1 VSPQPTS
8 IPPAWPTY
16 RRLLGYARSYWHV
29 VGIAVLGMALE
40 AAAAA
45 GFTLLMEPMIDGT
58 FVDRDPQ
65 VIAWL
70 PWAIILVFVVRG
82 VAVFMADVGT
92 ARVGQSVVM
101 ELRQQVFSRYLRL
114 PSGFYDRHSSAALV
128 TRLSYNAEQVYQ
140 ASAEAVKV
148 LITDSLTILGL
159 LIVMLIKSPSLTL
172 SMLVLAPLIGIIV
185 SVVSR
190 RYRRI
195 NRDIQGGIGN
205 ATHHAEQA
213 ITAHQMVKVY
223 GGEPRERSR
232 FEQISRRVRGLQT
245 KVAATRAVSTA
256 TVQILAASA
265 LAVVVALAAR
275 QAVNDAMSAGQFMV
289 VMTAML
295 AMLPSLKRF
304 TSVQSQVQRGV
315 AAAASLFEILDT
327 PEEVDDGGQ
336 HIARAH
342 GEIEFRNVGLQYAG
356 KDEPALQDID
366 LRCAPGTVTALV
378 GRSGS
383 GKSTLVRL
391 LPRFYEPGSG
401 QILLDGRPLS
411 DYALIDLRR
420 QIAVVSQEV
429 ALFDD
434 TVAAN
439 IAYGDLA
446 EASMPKIIEAAQAAN
461 ALEFIE
467 RLPQGFETRIGDR
480 GALLSGGQRQRLAIA
495 RAILKD
501 APILILDEATS
512 ALDTESERLVQ
523 DALARIMQGRT
534 TLVIAHRLS
543 TIEHA
548 DQVVVLE
555 QGRVAESGS
564 HAQLIARDGL
574 YARLHRMQ
582 FQGV

>member
-114 PSGFYDRHSSAALV
+114 PSGFYDRHPSAALV

-195 NRDIQGGIGN
+195 NRDIQGSIGN

-213 ITAHQMVKVY
+213 ISAHQMVKVY

-245 KVAATRAVSTA
+245 KVAATRALSTA

-327 PEEVDDGGQ
+327 PEEADDGGQ
-336 HIARAH
+336 RIARAR
-342 GEIEFRNVGLQYAG
+342 GEIEFRSVGLQYAG

>member
-1 VSPQPTS
+1 MSPQTVALPA
-8 IPPAWPTY
+8 AWPTY
-16 RRLLGYARSYWHV
+16 RRLLGYTGSHWHIAV
-29 VGIAVLGMALE
+29 IAVLGMALE

-58 FVDRDPQ
+58 FVDRDPDI
-65 VIAWL
+65 IAWM
-70 PWAIILVFVVRG
+70 PWAIIMVFVVRG
-82 VAVFMADVGT
+82 AAVFMADVGT

-101 ELRQQVFSRYLRL
+101 GLRQQVFSRYLRL
-114 PSGFYDRHSSAALV
+114 PSTFFDKHPSAALV

-148 LITDSLTILGL
+148 LVTDSLTILGL
-159 LIVMLIKSPSLTL
+159 LIVMLIKSPMLTL
-172 SMLVLAPLIGIIV
+172 SMLVLAPLIGGIV
-185 SVVSR
+185 SIVSR

-195 NRDIQGGIGN
+195 NREIQGGIGN

-213 ITAHQMVKVY
+213 VSAQQMVKVY
-223 GGEPRERSR
+223 GGEPRERAR
-232 FEQISRRVRGLQT
+232 FEQISRRVRSLQT

-275 QAVNDAMSAGQFMV
+275 QAVNDDMSAGQFMV

-327 PEEVDDGGQ
+327 AEENDSGGLP
-336 HIARAH
+336 IGRAV
-342 GEIEFRNVGLQYAG
+342 GEIEYREVRLQYAG
-356 KDEPALQDID
+356 KDEAALQGIS

-391 LPRFYEPGSG
+391 LPRFYEPSSG
-401 QILLDGRPLS
+401 TILLDGRPLA
-411 DYALIDLRR
+411 DYSLIDLRR

-434 TVAAN
+434 SVAAN

-446 EASMPKIIEAAQAAN
+446 EASKDRIVEAARAAN

-523 DALARIMQGRT
+523 DALARIMRGRT

-555 QGRVAESGS
+555 QGQVAERGS
-564 HAQLIARDGL
+564 HAELLAQDGL

-582 FQGV
+582 FQGS

>member
-1 VSPQPTS
+1 MSAAAANLPA
-8 IPPAWPTY
+8 AWPIY
-16 RRLLGYARSYWHV
+16 RRLLGYAAGQWQL
-29 VGIAVLGMALE
+29 IAVALLGMLLE
-40 AAAAA
+40 AGAAAA
-45 GFTLLMEPMIDGT
+45 FTLMMEPMIDGT
-58 FVDRDPQ
+58 FVERDAR

-70 PWAIILVFVVRG
+70 PWAIVLLFVVRG
-82 VAVFMADVGT
+82 AAVFMADVGT
-92 ARVGQSVVM
+92 ARVGQNVVM
-101 ELRQQVFSRYLRL
+101 ALRQEVFSRYLRL
-114 PSGFYDRHSSAALV
+114 PTGYFDRNPTATLV

-148 LITDSLTILGL
+148 LITDSLTIVGL
-159 LIVMLIKSPSLTL
+159 LAVMLWTSPMLTV
-172 SMLVLAPLIGIIV
+172 SMLVLAPLIGLIV
-185 SVVSR
+185 SAVSR

-195 NRDIQGGIGN
+195 NRDIQGGIGHF
-205 ATHHAEQA
+205 THQAEQA
-213 ITAHQMVKVY
+213 VSAQQMVKVY
-223 GGEPRERSR
+223 GGEPGERGRFDAVSR
-232 FEQISRRVRGLQT
+232 KVRSLQI
-245 KVAATRAVSTA
+245 KVAATRALSTA

-275 QAVNDAMSAGQFMV
+275 EAVKDAMTAGQFMV
-289 VMTAML
+289 VMSAML

-304 TSVQSQVQRGV
+304 TSVQSQVQRGL
-315 AAAASLFEILDT
+315 AAASSLFEVIDT
-327 PEEVDDGGQ
+327 PPEDDAGTRALER
-336 HIARAH
+336 ARGHVA
-342 GEIEFRNVGLQYAG
+342 FRAVGLRYAG
-356 KDEPALQDID
+356 KDEAALDGIELD
-366 LRCAPGTVTALV
+366 CAPGTVTALV

-383 GKSTLVRL
+383 GKSSLVRL
-391 LPRFYEPGSG
+391 LPRFYEPSAG
-401 QILLDGRPLS
+401 QVLLDGVPLP
-411 DYALIDLRR
+411 DYRLVDLRR

-434 TVAAN
+434 SVAAN

-446 EASMPKIIEAAQAAN
+446 GASMQRIVEAARAAN

-523 DALARIMQGRT
+523 DALARIMAGRT

-543 TIEHA
+543 TVEHA
-548 DQVVVLE
+548 DQVAVMD
-555 QGRVAESGS
+555 QGRIVELGS
-564 HAQLIARDGL
+564 HAELIAADGL

>member
-1 VSPQPTS
+1 VTPQAAA
-8 IPPAWPTY
+8 IPAAWPTY
-16 RRLLGYARSYWHV
+16 RRLLGYAGRHWQLV
-29 VGIAVLGMALE
+29 LVAVLGMALE
-40 AAAAA
+40 AGAAAA
-45 GFTLLMEPMIDGT
+45 FTLLMEPMIDGT
-58 FVDRDPQ
+58 FVERDATI
-65 VIAWL
+65 IAWM
-70 PWAIILVFVVRG
+70 PWAIIMVFVVRG
-82 VAVFMADVGT
+82 AAVFMADVGT
-92 ARVGQSVVM
+92 ARVGQNVVM
-101 ELRQQVFSRYLRL
+101 VLRQQVFSRYLRL
-114 PSGFYDRHSSAALV
+114 PTAFFDRNPSAALV

-148 LITDSLTILGL
+148 LITDSLTILAL
-159 LIVMLIKSPSLTL
+159 LVVMLVKSPLLTV
-172 SMLVLAPLIGIIV
+172 SMLVLAPLIGLIV

-190 RYRRI
+190 RYRRL
-195 NRDIQGGIGN
+195 NRDIQGSIGHF
-205 ATHHAEQA
+205 THQAEQA
-213 ITAHQMVKVY
+213 VSAQQMVKVY
-223 GGEPRERSR
+223 GGEPGERGR
-232 FEQISRRVRGLQT
+232 FEQVSRRVRSLQT
-245 KVAATRAVSTA
+245 KVAAMRAVSTA

-275 QAVNDAMSAGQFMV
+275 QAVSDDMSAGQFMV

-327 PEEVDDGGQ
+327 PEESDSGSRALPR
-336 HIARAH
+336 AR
-342 GEIEFRNVGLQYAG
+342 GEIRFEGVQLRYSGSEERALAG
-356 KDEPALQDID
+356 ID
-366 LRCAPGTVTALV
+366 LHCAPGTVTALV

-383 GKSTLVRL
+383 GKSSLVRL
-391 LPRFYEPGSG
+391 LPRFYEADAGRV
-401 QILLDGRPLS
+401 LLDGVPLQN
-411 DYALIDLRR
+411 YALIDLRR

-439 IAYGDLA
+439 IAYGDL
-446 EASMPKIIEAAQAAN
+446 EGASRERIVEAARAAN

-512 ALDTESERLVQ
+512 ALDTESERQVQ
-523 DALARIMQGRT
+523 EALARIMQGRT
-534 TLVIAHRLS
+534 SLVIAHRLS

-548 DQVVVLE
+548 DQVAVMDA
-555 QGRVAESGS
+555 GRIVECGS
-564 HAQLIARDGL
+564 HADLLARDGL

-582 FQGV
+582 FRGD